1 MNGTRL
7 WVDVLP
13 AVEDQTVHAVL
24 RKLCRRGDPGRPRA
38 DDHHRDEAGIVVH
51 AYLTTL
57 RCVPRSILLSSA
69 AMLASTTSPSCRYLV
84 FLAWPAKNILHLRS
98 SGSRPTSFCTGFG
111 GADRAVPTGV
121 PVITRSPADSC
132 WKRASAAN
140 AWTGR

>member
-7 WVDVLP
+7 WVDVFP
-13 AVEDQTVHAVL
+13 AVEDEAVDAVL
-24 RKLCRRGDPGRPRA
+24 CKLCRRGDTGRPGA
-38 DDHHRDEAGIVVH
+38 DDHHWDEAGIVVH
-51 AYLTTL
+51 TYLTRL
-57 RCVPRSILLSSA
+57 RWVPRSILPSSV

-84 FLAWPAKNILHLRS
+84 FLSWPAKNIFHLRS

-132 WKRASAAN
+132 WKRANPVSASI
-140 AWTGR
+140 GR